1 MIDDLPKSIATIVS
15 VISLI
20 VAYMSYRAAA
30 KSSKEAE
37 RSTQLADLALRRA
50 SYEKVQSLPA
60 VEVVGAVTVDSKT
73 RVKLMVFNLRPE
85 PLKIQCVKVYIF
97 DPKARNI
104 KNYILSKLGPLDWNY
119 RNIENIVWNPKGPL
133 DDEEYYV
140 HEAMEYT
147 YVKEKEVVLVTIPE
161 YSKYAEYKFEV
172 TTSVG
177 TATITSRTADGKT
190 LFAKDYRQT
199 IA

>member
-1 MIDDLPKSIATIVS
+1 MLDYFPEGTAAIVS
-15 VISLI
+15 VVSLI
-20 VAYMSYRAAA
+20 VAYMSYRVAA
-30 KSSKEAE
+30 KSSKQAE

-60 VEVVGAVTVDSKT
+60 VEVIGVVTVDSKT

-104 KNYILSKLGPLDWNY
+104 KNYILSKLEPFEWDY
-119 RNIENIVWNPKGPL
+119 RNIEDIVWNPKGSL
-133 DDEEYYV
+133 DDAEHYV

-147 YVKEKEVVLVTIPE
+147 YVKEREVVLVTIPE
-161 YSKYAEYKFEV
+161 YSQYAKYKFEV
-172 TTSVG
+172 ITSVG
-177 TATITSRTADGKT
+177 ATTITSRVADGKT

-199 IA
+199 ID